1 MEENSLGD
9 LDTKILEKVG
19 VKQRQEH
26 HFFES
31 VHVSARNSIVNIDE
45 AEAIQT
51 HPSRPATVEKS
62 ILGSTNTGH
71 MSALSAL
78 SRSAPPRCGPRL
90 D

>member
-9 LDTKILEKVG
+9 LNTKILEKVG

-26 HFFES
+26 HLFES
-31 VHVSARNSIVNIDE
+31 VHVSTQTSMVNIE
-45 AEAIQT
+45 ETKAIQT

-62 ILGSTNTGH
+62 ILGSTNTGQ
-71 MSALSAL
+71 MSAFSALSL
-78 SRSAPPRCGPRL
+78 SAPPRWGPRP